1 MSALKHTDDNPP
13 DVRPPATTPGDHP
26 PGAEEPPRGVAT
38 MAIVR
43 WVLVAI
49 AAIVAVVSIASY
61 SGVHLG
67 GGKTTTSSSESQL
80 YTCPMHPS
88 IVQDHP
94 GQCPIC
100 SMTLVPKL
108 ARDKATS
115 RGKRGARAAGLSPVD
130 LPPRSG
136 SSSSGCRRRPSHA
149 EAIGG
154 ELRTVGVVAANER
167 GPGADHDPLRRLDPE
182 AAGVRDRRACPP
194 RTGAG
199 HHL

>member
-13 DVRPPATTPGDHP
+13 IDRPPGDQP
-26 PGAEEPPRGVAT
+26 PGAEGPPRGVAT

-67 GGKTTTSSSESQL
+67 GSKTTTSSSESQL

-108 ARDKATS
+108 APK
-115 RGKRGARAAGLSPVD
+115 GNPAASAAPVPGLSPVD
-130 LPPRSG
+130 LPAERIQLIGMKTATVCPRRARA
-136 SSSSGCRRRPSHA
+136 CA
-149 EAIGG
+149 
-154 ELRTVGVVAANER
+154 R
-167 GPGADHDPLRRLDPE
+167 GPADRPASPDS
-182 AAGVRDRRACPP
+182 
-194 RTGAG
+194 
-199 HHL
+199 

>member
-1 MSALKHTDDNPP
+1 MS
-13 DVRPPATTPGDHP
+13 
-26 PGAEEPPRGVAT
+26 
-38 MAIVR
+38 IVR

-67 GGKTTTSSSESQL
+67 GGKTTSSSSSESQL

-108 ARDKATS
+108 APKEEHP
-115 RGKRGARAAGLSPVD
+115 AASAAPVPGLVAGRP
-130 LPPRSG
+130 PPRSG
-136 SSSSGCRRRPSHA
+136 SSSSG
-149 EAIGG
+149 
-154 ELRTVGVVAANER
+154 
-167 GPGADHDPLRRLDPE
+167 
-182 AAGVRDRRACPP
+182 
-194 RTGAG
+194 
-199 HHL
+199 

>member
-13 DVRPPATTPGDHP
+13 ANQPPGDHP

-108 ARDKATS
+108 APK
-115 RGKRGARAAGLSPVD
+115 GNPAASAA
-130 LPPRSG
+130 PR
-136 SSSSGCRRRPSHA
+136 P
-149 EAIGG
+149 
-154 ELRTVGVVAANER
+154 GVVAGRPPRGADPAHRDEDGDRHARSDRRRAAHRGRRRRER
-167 GPGADHDPLRRLDPE
+167 AGPGADRDPLRRLDPE